1 MIKNTKIQFI
11 LIFYFL
17 FFIVL
22 SNDLHSN
29 IIIKVKVNDEIITNI
44 DIEKEAEYL
53 KILNPN
59 LNQLN
64 DDKVLELAK
73 ISLVNEIIKKKEI
86 LKFID
91 INKNNEFVEEYLKNL
106 YSKLNYNSE
115 NEFKNELNSKNNY
128 SIDEIKE
135 KIKLELLWNELIYNK
150 YNQQLKIDKEKLIN
164 KINNI
169 KNESQKEYFL
179 SEIIFKKKKDE
190 SLENL
195 VNQIKLS
202 INDIGFNNTAN
213 IYSISESSKFGGKLG
228 WVNENSL
235 SNLISDKLSIL
246 NEGEYSDIIQIGN
259 SYLLLKIDQIKI
271 SEIKIDKQKELNKLI
286 QLETNKQLNQFSRIY
301 FNKSKINYSINE
313 N

>member
-1 MIKNTKIQFI
+1 MLKKIQLI

-17 FFIVL
+17 FINFL
-22 SNDLHSN
+22 NNNLYAN

-64 DDKVLELAK
+64 VDKVIELAK
-73 ISLVNEIIKKKEI
+73 ISLVNEIIKKREI

-91 INKNNEFVEEYLKNL
+91 INKNNQFVEDYFKNL

-115 NEFKNELNSKNNY
+115 NEFKNELDSKNNY
-128 SIDEIKE
+128 SINEIKE
-135 KIKLELLWNELIYNK
+135 KIKLELLWNELIYKK

-169 KNESQKEYFL
+169 KNENQKEYFL
-179 SEIIFKKKKDE
+179 SEIIFKKKKDK
-190 SLENL
+190 SLEDL
-195 VNQIKLS
+195 INQIKLS

-213 IYSISESSKFGGKLG
+213 IYSISESSKFGGKLD

-235 SNLISDKLSIL
+235 SNLISDKLSVL
-246 NEGEYSDIIQIGN
+246 KEGEYTDIFQMGN
-259 SYLLLKIDQIKI
+259 SYLLLKIDQIKV
-271 SEIKIDKQKELNKLI
+271 SEIKFDKQKELNKLI

>member
-1 MIKNTKIQFI
+1 MIKKIQLI

-17 FFIVL
+17 FINFL
-22 SNDLHSN
+22 NNNLYAN

-64 DDKVLELAK
+64 DDKVIELAK
-73 ISLVNEIIKKKEI
+73 ISLVNEIIKKREI

-91 INKNNEFVEEYLKNL
+91 INKKNQFVEDYLKNL

-115 NEFKNELNSKNNY
+115 NEFKNELDSKNNY
-128 SIDEIKE
+128 SINEIKE
-135 KIKLELLWNELIYNK
+135 KIKLELLWNELIYKK

-169 KNESQKEYFL
+169 KNENQKEYFL

-190 SLENL
+190 SLEDL
-195 VNQIKLS
+195 INQIKLS
-202 INDIGFNNTAN
+202 IDDIGFNNTAN
-213 IYSISESSKFGGKLG
+213 IYSISESSKFGGKLD

-235 SNLISDKLSIL
+235 SNLISDKLSVL
-246 NEGEYSDIIQIGN
+246 KEGEYTDIIQIGN
-259 SYLLLKIDQIKI
+259 SYLLLKIDQIKV
-271 SEIKIDKQKELNKLI
+271 SEIKIDKQKELKKLI

>member
-1 MIKNTKIQFI
+1 MNNKIKLI

-17 FFIVL
+17 FINNLNTNL
-22 SNDLHSN
+22 SAN
-29 IIIKVKVNDEIITNI
+29 IIIKVKVNNEIITNI
-44 DIEKEAEYL
+44 DLAKEAEYL
-53 KILNPN
+53 KILNPS
-59 LNQLN
+59 LSQLN

-73 ISLVNEIIKKKEI
+73 ISLINEIIKKREI

-91 INKNNEFVEEYLKNL
+91 INKKNQFVEEYLKNL

-128 SIDEIKE
+128 SINEIKD
-135 KIKLELLWNELIYNK
+135 KIKLELLWNELIFNK
-150 YNQQLKIDKEKLIN
+150 YNQQVKIDKEKLKK

-169 KNESQKEYFL
+169 KNENQKEYFL

-195 VNQIKLS
+195 INQIKLS

-228 WVNENSL
+228 WINENSL
-235 SNLISDKLSIL
+235 SNLISDKLNDIR
-246 NEGEYSDIIQIGN
+246 EGEYTDIIQISN
-259 SYLLLKIDQIKI
+259 NYLLLKIDQIKV

>member
-1 MIKNTKIQFI
+1 MIKKIQLI
-11 LIFYFL
+11 LIFCFL
-17 FFIVL
+17 LIIFL
-22 SNDLHSN
+22 NNDLYAS
-29 IIIKVKVNDEIITNI
+29 IIIKVKVNNEIITNI
-44 DIEKEAEYL
+44 DLEKEAEYL
-53 KILNPN
+53 KILNPG

-64 DDKVLELAK
+64 NNKVLELAK
-73 ISLVNEIIKKKEI
+73 ISLVNEIIKEKEI
-86 LKFID
+86 IKFVD

-115 NEFKNELNSKNNY
+115 KEFINELDSKDNY
-128 SIDEIKE
+128 SINEIKE

-150 YNQQLKIDKEKLIN
+150 YNQQVKIDKKKLIE
-164 KINNI
+164 KIKNI
-169 KNESQKEYFL
+169 KNENQKEYLL

-195 VNQIKLS
+195 FNQIKLS

-235 SNLISDKLSIL
+235 SNLISDKLSML
-246 NEGEYSDIIQIGN
+246 KETEYTDLIKIGN
-259 SYLLLKIDQIKI
+259 SYLLLKIDQIKV

>member
-1 MIKNTKIQFI
+1 MKNKIKLI

-17 FFIVL
+17 FINIL
-22 SNDLHSN
+22 NTNLLAN
-29 IIIKVKVNDEIITNI
+29 IIIKVKVNNEIITNI
-44 DIEKEAEYL
+44 DLAKEAEYL
-53 KILNPN
+53 KILNPS
-59 LNQLN
+59 LSQLD

-73 ISLVNEIIKKKEI
+73 ISLINEIIKKREI
-86 LKFID
+86 MKFID
-91 INKNNEFVEEYLKNL
+91 ISKKNQFVEEYLKNL

-115 NEFKNELNSKNNY
+115 NEFKNELDLKNNY

-135 KIKLELLWNELIYNK
+135 KIKLELLWNEVIFNK
-150 YNQQLKIDKEKLIN
+150 YNQQIKIDKERLKK

-169 KNESQKEYFL
+169 KNENQKEYFL

-195 VNQIKLS
+195 INQIKLS

-228 WVNENSL
+228 WINENSL
-235 SNLISDKLSIL
+235 SNLISDKLNDIR
-246 NEGEYSDIIQIGN
+246 EGEYTDIIQISN
-259 SYLLLKIDQIKI
+259 NYLLLKIDQIKV

-301 FNKSKINYSINE
+301 FNKSKINYSIDE

>member
-1 MIKNTKIQFI
+1 MKNKIKLI

-17 FFIVL
+17 IINIFNTNL
-22 SNDLHSN
+22 LAN
-29 IIIKVKVNDEIITNI
+29 IIIKVKVNNEIITNI
-44 DIEKEAEYL
+44 DLAKEAKYL
-53 KILNPN
+53 KILNPS
-59 LNQLN
+59 LSQLD

-73 ISLVNEIIKKKEI
+73 ISLINEIIKKREI
-86 LKFID
+86 MKFID
-91 INKNNEFVEEYLKNL
+91 ISKKNQFVEEYLKNL

-128 SIDEIKE
+128 SINEIKE
-135 KIKLELLWNELIYNK
+135 KIKLELFWNEVIFNK
-150 YNQQLKIDKEKLIN
+150 YNQQIKIDKEKLKK

-169 KNESQKEYFL
+169 KNENQKEYFL

-195 VNQIKLS
+195 INQIKLS

-228 WVNENSL
+228 WINENSL
-235 SNLISDKLSIL
+235 SNLISDKLNDIK
-246 NEGEYSDIIQIGN
+246 EGEYTDIIQISN
-259 SYLLLKIDQIKI
+259 NYLLLKIDQIKV

>member
-1 MIKNTKIQFI
+1 MIKKIQLI
-11 LIFYFL
+11 LIFCFL
-17 FFIVL
+17 LINFL
-22 SNDLHSN
+22 NNDLYAS

-44 DIEKEAEYL
+44 DLEKEAEYL
-53 KILNPN
+53 KILNPG

-64 DDKVLELAK
+64 NNKVLELAK
-73 ISLVNEIIKKKEI
+73 ISLVNEIIKEKEI
-86 LKFID
+86 IKFVD

-115 NEFKNELNSKNNY
+115 KEFINELDSKDNY
-128 SIDEIKE
+128 SINEIKE

-150 YNQQLKIDKEKLIN
+150 YNQQVKIDKKKLIE

-169 KNESQKEYFL
+169 KNENQKEYLL
-179 SEIIFKKKKDE
+179 SQIIFKKKKDE

-195 VNQIKLS
+195 FNQIKLS

-235 SNLISDKLSIL
+235 SNLISDKLSML
-246 NEGEYSDIIQIGN
+246 KETEYTDLIKIGN
-259 SYLLLKIDQIKI
+259 SYLLLKIDQIKV

>member
-1 MIKNTKIQFI
+1 MIKKIQLI
-11 LIFYFL
+11 LIFCFL
-17 FFIVL
+17 LINFL
-22 SNDLHSN
+22 NNDLYAN

-44 DIEKEAEYL
+44 DLEKEAEYL
-53 KILNPN
+53 KILNPG

-64 DDKVLELAK
+64 NNKVLELAK
-73 ISLVNEIIKKKEI
+73 ISLVNEIIKEKEI
-86 LKFID
+86 IKFVD

-115 NEFKNELNSKNNY
+115 KEFINELDSKDNY
-128 SIDEIKE
+128 SINEIKE

-150 YNQQLKIDKEKLIN
+150 YNRQVKIDKKKLIE

-169 KNESQKEYFL
+169 KNENQKEYLL

-235 SNLISDKLSIL
+235 SNLISDKLSML
-246 NEGEYSDIIQIGN
+246 KETEYTDLIKIGN
-259 SYLLLKIDQIKI
+259 SYLLLKIDQIKV